1 MVDVMC
7 GPMEKRRFFLDLAYE
22 NENEDEPCRY
32 AMMRTGMEEQGSTT
46 SSLMESLYTCFADF
60 RKLSAEEKTV
70 YIAKERDRCAR
81 QIQYAMV
88 CDTEDADLLDKIGLA
103 MRDVYASLTRKLQTD
118 TDADADAETSKE
130 LDVLLSDLMISTP
143 LEAARIWIQTV
154 SYPSFETQV
163 LLPWLANPG
172 IKSGETFVEGAMK
185 EIHPRL
191 ERWIH
196 KHNISLSDTDLKV
209 LLDHMSRFSEMFY
222 QCTCQW
228 VVKYLRAVVRGD
240 TDGTDHAAEAPVF
253 FLNMVTAYMPFDVI
267 VLDSDTLDV
276 FYDSYKQ
283 MVGTAPR
290 ENTVCLIYF
299 KKEKRFES
307 VGIVCPPLE
316 KDQPSRLTRLIPVE
330 HQMVIDLRN
339 STQDDPKDD
348 EDQDEEEEDEK
359 EEDEDDKLEDKL
371 EDEDKEDEDKEDEVE
386 DEEDKEEDKLEE
398 ADEVDKLEDEDED
411 EEEDKL

>member
-1 MVDVMC
+1 
-7 GPMEKRRFFLDLAYE
+7 
-22 NENEDEPCRY
+22 
-32 AMMRTGMEEQGSTT
+32 
-46 SSLMESLYTCFADF
+46 
-60 RKLSAEEKTV
+60 
-70 YIAKERDRCAR
+70 
-81 QIQYAMV
+81 
-88 CDTEDADLLDKIGLA
+88 
-103 MRDVYASLTRKLQTD
+103 LQ
-118 TDADADAETSKE
+118 
-130 LDVLLSDLMISTP
+130 

-172 IKSGETFVEGAMK
+172 VKSGETFVEGAMK

-196 KHNISLSDTDLKV
+196 KHNIALNEADLKV

-290 ENTVCLIYF
+290 ENTVCLLYF

-339 STQDDPKDD
+339 STQDDPKDE
-348 EDQDEEEEDEK
+348 EDQDENEEEEDEK
-359 EEDEDDKLEDKL
+359 EDGEDDKL
-371 EDEDKEDEDKEDEVE
+371 EDEDKEDEDE
-386 DEEDKEEDKLEE
+386 DEEDEDDKLEE
-398 ADEVDKLEDEDED
+398 DDDKEDDDKEDEDDKLEEDDDKEDDDKEDDDKEDEDDEADEDED
-411 EEEDKL
+411 KLDEDKL